1 MELAGST
8 KEDGNESRTWT
19 FHVSRPHTGLG
30 PSHLGWLV
38 AQRKT
43 KKRQYNVSKGLFQG
57 NEGETLMTETEFNR
71 ALKIA
76 GNLTKDPGTADTRL
90 FNNYG
95 HPRFE
100 PVSCTIEQV
109 AALIRWQ
116 AWELTGGPWD
126 AAQVDQIRRVSAG
139 KFRITP

>member
-1 MELAGST
+1 
-8 KEDGNESRTWT
+8 
-19 FHVSRPHTGLG
+19 
-30 PSHLGWLV
+30 
-38 AQRKT
+38 
-43 KKRQYNVSKGLFQG
+43 
-57 NEGETLMTETEFNR
+57 MTETEFNR